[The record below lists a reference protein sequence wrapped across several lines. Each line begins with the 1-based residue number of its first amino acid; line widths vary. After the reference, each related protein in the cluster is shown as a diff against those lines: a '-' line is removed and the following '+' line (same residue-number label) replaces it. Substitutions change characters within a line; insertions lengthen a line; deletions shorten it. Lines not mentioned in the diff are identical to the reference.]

1 MESEVGRCSRIIRNL
16 LDFSRQTEPTLRLVD
31 VNQVI
36 EQVLAMVGHQAQ
48 LQNVDVVREL
58 SPSLPKVTADS
69 DKLQQVFTNLTLNAI
84 QAMSGGG
91 RMTLRTSVTNSQV
104 RIDVQDTGCGISEEN
119 LSRLFTPFFTT
130 KEKGSGV
137 GLGLAVVRGI
147 IERHK
152 GEIKVQSEVGKG
164 TTFSVYLG
172 VHDDEKS

>member
-1 MESEVGRCSRIIRNL
+1 VGRCSRIIRNL

-48 LQNVDVVREL
+48 LQNVEVVREL
-58 SPSLPKVTADS
+58 SPSLPKVMADF

-91 RMTLRTSVTNSQV
+91 KLTLRTSVADSQV
-104 RIDVQDTGCGISEEN
+104 RIDVQDTGCGISKEN
-119 LSRLFTPFFTT
+119 LSKLFTPFFTT

-172 VHDDEKS
+172 VHDDEKIGV